1 MVLKK
6 RVFLTAME
14 ITPQKGVEFEP
25 NLFRVFSRNPTY
37 FPLCQKQDIQ
47 NRCLFP
53 PCCFLT
59 FSLHLKSCLLS
70 KKKDQKY
77 LPRICLSGLDIY
89 PFPCVPRCAYVWRY
103 RIISY
108 DGLVERSTTFRSVFV
123 SSLREQEVKR
133 RPLLDL
139 SATAAGKKREK
150 KRGLAYLHR

>member
-25 NLFRVFSRNPTY
+25 NLFRGFSRNPTY

-70 KKKDQKY
+70 KKRSKISPPNLSKWARH
-77 LPRICLSGLDIY
+77 LPLPLCAPLCVCLEIPYYFLRWPRRKKHDFSVGLRVI
-89 PFPCVPRCAYVWRY
+89 PTRT
-103 RIISY
+103 
-108 DGLVERSTTFRSVFV
+108 RS
-123 SSLREQEVKR
+123 
-133 RPLLDL
+133 
-139 SATAAGKKREK
+139 
-150 KRGLAYLHR
+150 